1 MTTKWHRVRTYEF
14 TYKVFFLKGFLG
26 KVESM
31 KEIEIIIERDSA
43 IFELHICFIDIS
55 GVRFFFVVWKRAI
68 LVEGMLPF
76 FVTVLFH
83 PIPLF
88 EP

>member
-1 MTTKWHRVRTYEF
+1 MRTYEF
-14 TYKVFFLKGFLG
+14 TYKVFFLKGFLV

-55 GVRFFFVVWKRAI
+55 GVRFFFVV
-68 LVEGMLPF
+68 
-76 FVTVLFH
+76 
-83 PIPLF
+83 
-88 EP
+88 